1 MKKYVTELCVLL
13 TSKLDVCV
21 CIEKKMM
28 VPSYSFVAVLI
39 SYPVFDLTK
48 LWLQIPHLKKKI
60 HTICYITLLSKAIWI
75 NSTTIS
81 LTLITLHL
89 FGEIKSSYPIEN
101 DKLHHNYI
109 NLELEGILEIQRG
122 LNLIFANQEIEAQ
135 RDKIKDYI
143 DSVSERTLKA
153 RYVWHIS
160 IRHSKISSKRP
171 FAGLGILSKE
181 SYQLGM
187 QHILFIHNSIE
198 RDSLILNWVSF

>member
-1 MKKYVTELCVLL
+1 M
-13 TSKLDVCV
+13 CV
-21 CIEKKMM
+21 CMYREKMM

-48 LWLQIPHLKKKI
+48 LWLQIPHLKKKV

-75 NSTTIS
+75 NSTIS

-122 LNLIFANQEIEAQ
+122 LNLIFANQEIEAR

-171 FAGLGILSKE
+171 FCWFGNT
-181 SYQLGM
+181 
-187 QHILFIHNSIE
+187 F
-198 RDSLILNWVSF
+198 